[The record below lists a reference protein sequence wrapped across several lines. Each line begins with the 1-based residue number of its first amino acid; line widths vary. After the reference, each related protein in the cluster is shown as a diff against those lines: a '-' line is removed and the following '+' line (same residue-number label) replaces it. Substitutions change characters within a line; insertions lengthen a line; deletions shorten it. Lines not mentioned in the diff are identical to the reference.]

1 VNSNSSVLTS
11 DGVRLHVI
19 QVGEGPP
26 VLFLHEYCA
35 DHRSW
40 AGQFAE
46 LGSAYHCIAY
56 AARGYAPSEIPP
68 DGSAYSWQRAVD
80 DAVDVLDALEVESAH
95 VAGLS
100 MGGYTAIQLGL
111 RHPDRV
117 RSVLAVSAGTGSDPK
132 IRADYLEE
140 TKRVADQLR
149 SQGAAAVGRQMGEG
163 PSRVQLKRR
172 SPAAWREM
180 VEQFAGF
187 SATGLANTIVNVQG
201 MRPSLFSMADELA
214 RATFPLLVLNGD
226 EDEACLPAGLML
238 KRTVPGCG
246 MHVLPMTG
254 HSPNLEQP
262 DEFNAITRR
271 FLELVEA
278 GSWPTRDPRSKATL
292 QFS

>member
-1 VNSNSSVLTS
+1 VNPNPTVLTS
-11 DGVRLHVI
+11 DAVRLHVN
-19 QVGEGPP
+19 QAGEGSP

-40 AGQFAE
+40 AGQLAE
-46 LGSAYHCIAY
+46 LGSAHHCIAY
-56 AARGYAPSEIPP
+56 AARGYPPSDVPP
-68 DGSAYSWQRAVD
+68 DASAYSWQRAVA
-80 DAVDVLDALEVESAH
+80 DAVDVLNALHVESAH
-95 VAGLS
+95 VVGLS

-111 RHPDRV
+111 HHPGRV
-117 RSVLAVSAGTGSDPK
+117 RSVLAVSTGTGSDPK

-149 SQGAAAVGRQMGEG
+149 SQGAAPVGRQMAEG

-172 SPAAWREM
+172 NPAAWQEM
-180 VEQFAGF
+180 VEQFASF

-201 MRPSLFSMADELA
+201 MRPSLFNMSDELA
-214 RATFPLLVLNGD
+214 RATFPLLVVNGD

-238 KRTVPGCG
+238 KRTVPECG
-246 MHVLPMTG
+246 MYVLPMTG
-254 HSPNLEQP
+254 HSPNLELP
-262 DEFNAITRR
+262 EEFNAITRR